1 VEKTYVPSVISEK
14 VEVER
19 PLIAAETSWNVVV
32 AIHQP
37 KLLSLD
43 VNQSEELYLSS
54 GAFSSSTLCSGMY
67 IELVT

>member
-1 VEKTYVPSVISEK
+1 M
-14 VEVER
+14 ER